1 MSSQSNILTLHK
13 VCSPSYRVPQTQ
25 HPEVSEGPG
34 AGAGQTLTPVPGTKA
49 PRVIIIIIIIIMVIF
64 IMTRQLA
71 RAGYQGQVTASLHEG
86 GTQG

>member
-49 PRVIIIIIIIIMVIF
+49 PRVIIIIIIIIVII

-71 RAGYQGQVTASLHEG
+71 GAGYQGQVTASLHEG

>member
-34 AGAGQTLTPVPGTKA
+34 AGAGQTLTPVPGTEA
-49 PRVIIIIIIIIMVIF
+49 PRVIIIIIIIIMVI
-64 IMTRQLA
+64 MTSQVA
-71 RAGYQGQVTASLHEG
+71 GAGYQGQVTASLHEG